1 MHIFPGLMN
10 INRLSILLLIVSS
23 IISLTMPLLFIN
35 QLPDLVASHFNGS
48 GEADGWTSKSSLMIT
63 YYSVVSIMISI
74 FVIIVVL
81 INKIPDN
88 MINLPN
94 KSYWL
99 EKSRREESIESI
111 RNYLSW
117 IGIVSILFMVFV
129 FSEIYSA
136 NIKRTYNI
144 GDSVWIYLVILLIS
158 IIFIIIKIS
167 LRFNKIEK
175 H

>member
-1 MHIFPGLMN
+1 
-10 INRLSILLLIVSS
+10 
-23 IISLTMPLLFIN
+23 MPLFFIN
-35 QLPDLVASHFNGS
+35 QLPDLVASHFNGY
-48 GEADGWTSKSSLMIT
+48 GEADGWTDKFSLMLT
-63 YYSVVSIMISI
+63 YYLIVSFIISI
-74 FVIIVVL
+74 FLIIVVL
-81 INKIPDN
+81 IKKIPDR

-99 EKSRREESIESI
+99 EQTRREETIESI

-144 GDSVWIYLVILLIS
+144 GDSVWIYLIILLIS
-158 IIFIIIKIS
+158 VIFIIIKIS
-167 LRFNKIEK
+167 LRFNKIK
-175 H
+175 

>member
-1 MHIFPGLMN
+1 
-10 INRLSILLLIVSS
+10 
-23 IISLTMPLLFIN
+23 MPLFFLD
-35 QLPDLVASHFNGS
+35 QLPDLVASHFKGS
-48 GEADGWTSKSSLMIT
+48 GEADGWTSKSSLIIT
-63 YYSVVSIMISI
+63 YYAVVSFIISI
-74 FVIIVVL
+74 FIISVAL

-117 IGIVSILFMVFV
+117 IGIVSILFLVFV

-136 NIKRTYNI
+136 NVKRTYNI
-144 GDSVWIYLVILLIS
+144 GDSVWIYLIILLIS